1 MEIDFAHSSFD
12 KDTYSA
18 RQIEECFED
27 AFGVRLL
34 PEEVNWTN
42 EARYFLLARDLG
54 GQGLFIVFW
63 SDGKLLRI
71 IAVREMSDQEQMF
84 YQRMLLETT

>member
-1 MEIDFAHSSFD
+1 MDIDFSQSAFD
-12 KDTYSA
+12 KDTYSP

-34 PEEVNWTN
+34 PEEVSWSN

-54 GQGLFIVFW
+54 GIGLFIVFW
-63 SDGKLLRI
+63 SDGKIVRI
-71 IAVREMSDQEQMF
+71 IAVREMSEQEQMF
-84 YQRMLLETT
+84 YQRMLLENA